1 MKPWMTPAMLDGV
14 DRFWRTRS
22 AIDLAALSEE
32 RRGKILPFI
41 RAWAESGGGQSG
53 EAVFRSYY
61 ETVNVRA
68 RTVAACAPYDYV
80 LSPVAPVVA
89 YNAEWPSPTNEVATT
104 MHHIGFTLPYNMS
117 EQPAASVNC
126 GYTRPACPSACKSPA
141 RASTTWACCAW
152 RGPGNACAR
161 RSAPQ
166 PPKSA

>member
-61 ETVNVRA
+61 ETSTCARA
-68 RTVAACAPYDYV
+68 
-80 LSPVAPVVA
+80 
-89 YNAEWPSPTNEVATT
+89 PSP
-104 MHHIGFTLPYNMS
+104 
-117 EQPAASVNC
+117 
-126 GYTRPACPSACKSPA
+126 PA
-141 RASTTWACCAW
+141 RRTTTCCRRW
-152 RGPGNACAR
+152 RRGG
-161 RSAPQ
+161 S
-166 PPKSA
+166 